1 MDFEHSRPLWSSFSL
16 ISLTLSLF
24 LLTGCSQNFKD
35 VNDTMGLAFF
45 GEADAALSTTD
56 INQLPY
62 ASLYAR
68 VEDGPQ
74 AFMVLALAE
83 QEPRFGSNKSAG
95 TNSTGL
101 RANTPPKLKWLSSDK
116 GMLVTQAGRLVKTLN
131 LPQGNLVAVES
142 QFTDPLALGLH
153 RSETPTVWQHTLDW
167 QPGYHY
173 GYQALSQFE
182 AQGKQVIIVNELPI
196 DVLYFIETVSI
207 EKLNISYQNE
217 YWLSPSNGQ
226 VVKTRQKPAPNLPY
240 IELTILKPFA

>member
-1 MDFEHSRPLWSSFSL
+1 M
-16 ISLTLSLF
+16 ILTFVVS

-35 VNDTMGLAFF
+35 VNDTLGLAFF
-45 GEADAALSTTD
+45 GEDDAALSTSD
-56 INQLPY
+56 ISQLPY

-83 QEPRFGSNKSAG
+83 QAPYLGISTHTKEG
-95 TNSTGL
+95 NSL
-101 RANTPPKLKWLSSDK
+101 KPPLLKWLSSDK

-131 LPQGNLVAVES
+131 LPQGNVIGVQS
-142 QFTDPLALGLH
+142 NFNDPLALGLH
-153 RSETPTVWQHTLDW
+153 KPNTPTNWQFILDW

-182 AQGKQVIIVNELPI
+182 AQGKQVIMVNEKPV
-196 DVLYFIETVSI
+196 DVLYFVETVSV
-207 EKLNISYQNE
+207 ERLNLSYSNE

-226 VVKTRQKPAPNLPY
+226 VIKTRQKLAPSLPY

>member
-1 MDFEHSRPLWSSFSL
+1 MDFHRLRHFLPSFPLIAL
-16 ISLTLSLF
+16 PLSLS

-45 GEADAALSTTD
+45 GEEDASQSATD
-56 INQLPY
+56 IHQLPY

-83 QEPRFGSNKSAG
+83 QDLRFGSSPSANNNPDEIK
-95 TNSTGL
+95 TNS
-101 RANTPPKLKWLSSDK
+101 PVKLKWLSSDK

-131 LPQGNLVAVES
+131 LPQGNLTSVES
-142 QFTDPLALGLH
+142 PFADPLALGLH
-153 RSETPTVWQHTLDW
+153 HPETPTVWQFTLDW

-173 GYQALSQFE
+173 GYQALSQF
-182 AQGKQVIIVNELPI
+182 APQGKQVILVNEQPV
-196 DVLYFIETVSI
+196 DVLYFVETVSVD
-207 EKLNISYQNE
+207 KLNLSYKNE

-226 VVKTRQKPAPNLPY
+226 VIKTRQKPAPSLPY